1 MSTESQST
9 PPAAPQ
15 PAAKTITFKYRIY
28 QFENGL
34 GETLFRVKRPHGIM
48 SLWMYEWVIVSPLY
62 DVPRE
67 WPSREKALAWIHED
81 AEKRREAI
89 AESDLAAKRAKLR
102 LIIREDVTA

>member
-34 GETLFRVKRPHGIM
+34 GETVYRAKRVGAFMGLRP
-48 SLWMYEWVIVSPLY
+48 WVNVFHWRDNGYRWIEKWET
-62 DVPRE
+62 RE
-67 WPSREKALAWIHED
+67 EVED
-81 AEKRREAI
+81 AILADAEERRRHIRYGQA
-89 AESDLAAKRAKLR
+89 RKLR
-102 LIIREDVTA
+102 LIITEDITA